1 MKKKK
6 ELKNVKFNII
16 YSLVALFVF
25 GVIVYRVYFLS
36 TSKVV
41 DGVELQTFADNRTT
55 RKEILKSRRGTIF
68 DVNGNALAQNV
79 SSYTL
84 IAYTRAS
91 RTTNP
96 EKPQH
101 VVDIE
106 KTATELSPILG
117 IEKEKIESIIN
128 NGFNKNL
135 YQVEFGTK
143 GRGLTELKKDEIKLL
158 GLPGLDFI
166 ETQQRYY
173 PYGNFLSYT
182 IGYAKKENVK
192 KEDGT
197 THEEI
202 VGEMGLEAYMN
213 KELTGE
219 NGYTLYQKDRSG
231 YKIPG
236 TKEIVVNAVDGKDI
250 YLTIDSTIQLFVE
263 QAVNDMLTNTTAD
276 FIDIMMADA
285 KTGAILASYSYP
297 SFDPN
302 KRDMTSY
309 LDMNISVPFE
319 PGSTM
324 KIYSYLAAMEEGK
337 YNGSESYKSGIFVAK
352 DGTQI
357 GDWKREGWGYI
368 THDQGFALSSNTAA
382 MNLTSKYLSAEK
394 LRNFYS
400 KLGFGSKTGI
410 ELPNE
415 SSGKLGFKYE
425 TEILNASFG
434 QGITTT
440 PIQNIK
446 ALTAISNNGT
456 LLKPYLID
464 KIVDSDTGEVI
475 YKGSKTELDE
485 VLKKENVAK
494 IKELMRSVITGN
506 SQTSTGWYYNME
518 GYDFIGKTGT
528 AQVASTNGTGYT
540 DETIAGLA
548 GMFPGDNP
556 RVIYYMAIKNQS
568 SGYKER
574 KALVQSIVKNVSKY
588 LEIYDETKINTVKL
602 EEHELDNY
610 TNKKVETVKETLN
623 GYGVNVVVLGS
634 GDKVINQYPK
644 AKSKVNKID
653 KVFLVTSG
661 EKKMPNIV
669 GYSMK
674 DVSVFVNLLNLKCE
688 VNGNGFVTSQSIPEG
703 TVLTNDSILT
713 LNFTTYVP
721 PAPAEL
727 AEVPN
732 EVVNETVTQ

>member
-6 ELKNVKFNII
+6 ELKNVRFSII
-16 YSLVALFVF
+16 YALVALFIF
-25 GVIVYRVYFLS
+25 GVIVYRVYFLT

-41 DGVELQTFADNRTT
+41 DGVDLKAFASNRTT
-55 RKEILKSRRGTIF
+55 RREVLKSKRGTIF
-68 DVNGNALAQNV
+68 DVKGNALAQNV

-84 IAYTRAS
+84 IAYTRSS

-96 EKPQH
+96 DKPQH

-106 KTATELSPILG
+106 KTATQLAPILG
-117 IEKEKIESIIN
+117 IEKDKIESIIN
-128 NGFNKNL
+128 NGFKKNL
-135 YQVEFGTK
+135 YQVEFRTK
-143 GRGLTELKKDEIKLL
+143 GRGLTELKKDEIKML

-182 IGYAKKENVK
+182 IGYAKKENIN

-197 THEEI
+197 TEEEI
-202 VGEMGLEAYMN
+202 VGEMGMEAYKN

-236 TKEIVVNAVDGKDI
+236 TKEIVVNAIDGKDI

-263 QAVNDMLTNTTAD
+263 QAVSDMLTHTTAD

-285 KTGAILASYSYP
+285 NTGAILASYSYP

-302 KRDMTSY
+302 KRDMKSY

-324 KIYSYLAAMEEGK
+324 KIYSFLAAMEEGK
-337 YNGSESYKSGIFVAK
+337 YNGDETYKSGIFVAK

-368 THDQGFALSSNTAA
+368 THDKGFALSSNTAA

-394 LRNFYS
+394 LRSFYT

-425 TEILNASFG
+425 TEIMNASFG

-446 ALTAISNNGT
+446 ALTAISNNGV
-456 LLKPYLID
+456 LLKPYIID
-464 KIVDSDTGEVI
+464 KIVDTDTNEVL
-475 YKGSKTELDE
+475 YQGSKTELDK
-485 VLKKENVAK
+485 VLKEENVAK
-494 IKELMRSVITGN
+494 IKELMRSVITGTN
-506 SQTSTGWYYNME
+506 QTSTGWYYNME

-548 GMFPGDNP
+548 GMFPGDKP
-556 RVIYYMAIKNQS
+556 RVLFYMAIKNQS

-574 KALVQSIVKNVSKY
+574 KELVQSIVKNVSKY
-588 LEIYDETKINTVKL
+588 LEIYDESKINVVKL

-610 TNKKVETVKETLN
+610 TNKNIDSVKEKLN
-623 GYGVNVVVLGS
+623 TFGVNTIVLGS

-644 AKSKVNKID
+644 SKSKVNKID
-653 KVFLVTSG
+653 KVFLVTNG
-661 EKKMPNIV
+661 EKKMPNII

-674 DVSVFVNLLNLKCE
+674 DVSILVNLLNLKCE
-688 VNGNGFVTSQSIPEG
+688 VNGNGYVTSQSIPEG
-703 TVLTNDSILT
+703 TVLTDDSILT

-721 PAPAEL
+721 PIVE
-727 AEVPN
+727 EVVEVNP
-732 EVVNETVTQ
+732 EVVNQ